1 MNAVSDYLKSR
12 SPESI
17 DEGMLAYVANLS
29 QVASVAPALAKAT
42 VKELED
48 QRSNLKLIASENYC
62 SIPTQ
67 LAMGNLLTDK
77 YAEGFAGQRFYEG
90 CDNVDTVEAY
100 ACEQAARM
108 TAMESSSKNAKE
120 MLERLQ
126 LLYNR
131 ARQGA
136 ITAEVSEI
144 VAGAAALNG

>member
-1 MNAVSDYLKSR
+1 MMSFIPDEETLLDLLVPAYLKG
-12 SPESI
+12 I
-17 DEGMLAYVANLS
+17 IYG
-29 QVASVAPALAKAT
+29 AL
-42 VKELED
+42 
-48 QRSNLKLIASENYC
+48 I
-62 SIPTQ
+62 
-67 LAMGNLLTDK
+67 
-77 YAEGFAGQRFYEG
+77 
-90 CDNVDTVEAY
+90 EAY